1 VGVVRLAGGPSNEIR
16 AGEIKKMKLEREVSS
31 GRGWEDIWLA
41 AEREMAHWQVA
52 PVLKLELDSFKQHF
66 HILNDF
72 KLKSHQLDNCI
83 THQNVQLSFLA
94 FHRLSLF

>member
-1 VGVVRLAGGPSNEIR
+1 MGVVRLAGGPSNEIR

-52 PVLKLELDSFKQHF
+52 PVLKLELDSFKQRSCRF
-66 HILNDF
+66 VACRFGAWLV
-72 KLKSHQLDNCI
+72 I
-83 THQNVQLSFLA
+83 TK
-94 FHRLSLF
+94 

>member
-1 VGVVRLAGGPSNEIR
+1 V
-16 AGEIKKMKLEREVSS
+16 KLEREVSS

-66 HILNDF
+66 QILNDF

-83 THQNVQLSFLA
+83 THQNLQLSFLA
-94 FHRLSLF
+94 FLRLSLF